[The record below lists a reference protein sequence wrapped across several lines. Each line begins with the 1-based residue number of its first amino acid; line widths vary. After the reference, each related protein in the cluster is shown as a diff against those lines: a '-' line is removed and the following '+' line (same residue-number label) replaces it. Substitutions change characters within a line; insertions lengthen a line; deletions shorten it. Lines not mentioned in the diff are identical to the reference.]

1 MSNQNNMMKSVL
13 STLLI
18 CTGLTAINAQ
28 EKTYFFNGS
37 LADASGAS
45 PALNQTLACGA
56 APGLFADS
64 MIQIPGGTC
73 GIMPQPIF
81 HFNTGGGLLFPN
93 GMISGTYTIHILFSF
108 NQVNG
113 YRRIIDFKNGQSDY
127 GIYAHNGLLNF
138 YPSGDIGSVNVFSP
152 NTYNLISL
160 VRDSATQ
167 LINVY
172 VNGNAF
178 VNYTDASAY
187 YQTTGSSSPV
197 IFFRDDTSSNAQC
210 ENSEGNIKYLN
221 IRATTSTAAEVA
233 ATYANICQIALPLRL
248 LSFSVKQLNGT
259 RILNWQTARESD
271 TRDFIVER
279 SFDSKS
285 WTELA
290 TIMASGTEEGNY
302 LYTDLNHYTNAKVFY
317 RLKMRDIDLSGTY
330 SPIVITDGDETQSVA
345 PALLINNPA
354 TNVINVELS
363 GFQPEAGAQ
372 LSLWDINAKCVRNI
386 PAFSSPTA
394 DIPVHDLPNGLYIL
408 RYRDARHSLQTK
420 VVVQR

>member
-1 MSNQNNMMKSVL
+1 MKSVL

-28 EKTYFFNGS
+28 EKTYFFNS
-37 LADASGAS
+37 ALAEVSGAS
-45 PALNQTLACGA
+45 PSLIQTLACGA
-56 APGLFADS
+56 APGAFGDS
-64 MIQIPGGTC
+64 LIQIPGGTC
-73 GIMPQPIF
+73 GTTPQPVF

-93 GMISGTYTIHILFSF
+93 GMISGTYTIHMLFSF
-108 NQVNG
+108 NEVNG

-138 YPSGDIGSVNVFSP
+138 YPSGDVGTATVFSP

-172 VNGNAF
+172 VNGSAF

-210 ENSEGNIKYLN
+210 ENSAGNIKYLN

-259 RILNWQTARESD
+259 RILNWQTARESN

-290 TIMASGTEEGNY
+290 TVMTNGTEEGNY
-302 LYTDLNHYTNAKVFY
+302 HYTDLDRYTGGKIFY

-330 SPIVITDGDETQSVA
+330 SPIVATDGSEQQSIT

-363 GFQPEAGAQ
+363 GIQPEAAAH
-372 LSLWDINAKCVRNI
+372 LSLWDINGKCVRNLS
-386 PAFSSPTA
+386 AFSSPTV
-394 DIPVHDLPNGLYIL
+394 DIPVQDLSNGIYFL
-408 RYRDARHSLQTK
+408 RYRDTRYFLQTK
-420 VVVQR
+420 VVVQH